1 MNTSSRFIIDTIKSW
16 ENKFPGIHVKY
27 AFEEDTCFHVIEVR
41 PEEIHEGSED
51 FANEEALL
59 WESFFE
65 KFPDEDI
72 LITAPSV
79 CNDMTNLIYET
90 GVIIGSVN
98 VSQISKYDSYPV
110 LSYTD
115 LIGLASIITEK
126 SILKK
131 RERYTYD
138 SVDEVS
144 WEESKEFALAA

>member
-1 MNTSSRFIIDTIKSW
+1 MNTSSKFIIETIKSW
-16 ENKFPGIHVKY
+16 EKKFPGIHVKY
-27 AFEEDTCFHVIEVR
+27 AFEEDTCFHVIEVK
-41 PEEIHEGSED
+41 PEEIHEDSED

-65 KFPDEDI
+65 KFPEEDI
-72 LITAPSV
+72 LITSPSV

-98 VSQISKYDSYPV
+98 VSQISNYDSYPV

-115 LIGLASIITEK
+115 LIGLASVIKEK

-131 RERYTYD
+131 KVKYTYD
-138 SVDEVS
+138 SVAEVS
-144 WEESKEFALAA
+144 WGENKEFALAA